1 MGLMFHF
8 SESDLRLL
16 KVFKT
21 VVDNSGFTAAQAE
34 LNIGT
39 STISNHMATLEQ
51 RLGAKLCQRGRV
63 GFQLTDKGEFV
74 YDAAKRLFAAV
85 NDFSG
90 DMASIRGQLT
100 GSLNLGLLDSVIS
113 NRRSPTHEAIRRFN
127 ERENDIRITI
137 QVDELQS
144 MEKRL
149 LDGQLHLVVGCFPRK
164 ISGLNY
170 EFIYSERQELYCG
183 RLHPLFGQE
192 EENIS
197 VQDLIQYRVVSRS
210 MWMQTEL
217 ARLMAENA
225 SALVTDVAAKAA
237 LIRTGGYI
245 GFLPRHYGE
254 QWVRSEE
261 LKSLLPQVMNWSAP
275 YFLATRKGIVR
286 TLVMNT
292 FLDDFWSAASESEL
306 TQEI

>member
-1 MGLMFHF
+1 MFHF

-16 KVFKT
+16 RVFKT
-21 VVDNSGFTAAQAE
+21 VVDNGGFTAAQAE

-39 STISNHMATLEQ
+39 STISSHMATLEQ

-74 YDAAKRLFAAV
+74 YEGAKRLFAAV

-113 NRRSPTHEAIRRFN
+113 NRRSPIHEAIRRFN
-127 ERENDIRITI
+127 ERENDIRIT
-137 QVDELQS
+137 VHVEELQS
-144 MEKRL
+144 MEKLL

-183 RLHPLFGQE
+183 RLHPLFDQKEGQ
-192 EENIS
+192 IS
-197 VQDLIQYRVVSRS
+197 VQDLTQYRIVSRS

-217 ARLMAENA
+217 ARLMAESA
-225 SALVTDVAAKAA
+225 SALVTDVGAKAA
-237 LIRTGGYI
+237 LIRTGDYL
-245 GFLPRHYGE
+245 GFLPRHYGD
-254 QWVRSEE
+254 QWVESGE
-261 LKSLLPQVMNWSAP
+261 LRSLLPQVMTWSAP
-275 YFLATRKGIVR
+275 YFLATRKGLAR
-286 TLVMNT
+286 TLVMST
-292 FLDDFWSAASESEL
+292 FLDDFWSAAGEL
-306 TQEI
+306 ELDQEI

>member
-1 MGLMFHF
+1 MFHF

-21 VVDNSGFTAAQAE
+21 VVDNGGFTAAQAE

-39 STISNHMATLEQ
+39 STISSHMATLEQ
-51 RLGAKLCQRGRV
+51 RLGAKLCQRGRI

-100 GSLNLGLLDSVIS
+100 GSLNLGLLDSVIT
-113 NRRSPTHEAIRRFN
+113 NPRSPTHEAVRRFN
-127 ERENDIRITI
+127 QRENEIRITV
-137 QVDELQS
+137 QVEELQS

-149 LDGQLHLVVGCFPRK
+149 LDGQLHLVIGCFPRK
-164 ISGLNY
+164 IGGLNY

-183 RLHPLFGQE
+183 RLHPLFDLAE
-192 EENIS
+192 EEIN

-217 ARLMAENA
+217 ARLMAEDA
-225 SALVTDVAAKAA
+225 AAVVTDVAAKAA

-245 GFLPRHYGE
+245 GFLPRHYGD
-254 QWVRSEE
+254 QWIGSGE

-275 YFLATRKGIVR
+275 YFLATRKGAVH

-292 FLDDFWSAASESEL
+292 FLDDFWAAAGAADL
-306 TQEI
+306 AQEI